1 MNQILQAGNEVFFH
15 DALGN
20 IQRRVTP
27 DREVTYLWGVENRL
41 ESVVIRDRQ
50 GVFLKSISFS
60 YNAFGERV
68 ERILNDGENIFVEEY
83 VKDESFIYEP
93 LAIHSG
99 AGIVKSF
106 NESGVIEDNG
116 EVKYTLSGIG
126 GIARLIDETGNI
138 DLKLEYDLIW

>member
-41 ESVVIRDRQ
+41 ESVIRLPPRRILEVDQ
-50 GVFLKSISFS
+50 FLI
-60 YNAFGERV
+60 NAFGERV

-93 LAIHSG
+93 SQYIPALASL
-99 AGIVKSF
+99 
-106 NESGVIEDNG
+106 N
-116 EVKYTLSGIG
+116 LSTNLG
-126 GIARLIDETGNI
+126 
-138 DLKLEYDLIW
+138 